1 MLDEEQQQKRRD
13 SMNVLPIDREA
24 TSVRGASDSMDARA
38 RGGRQAT
45 NHTNERERGEVR
57 HREREHERERR
68 LCGWLVPK
76 AAGRL
81 LLRRPQSWE
90 DGKSDLVGVK
100 FAWRSRMRMR
110 IIAATYL
117 IKNSDNLDV
126 GSLNA
131 QNMMKTMATTCV
143 QTAYFHQ
150 PPLSC

>member
-1 MLDEEQQQKRRD
+1 MSAVARRGTDRKKR
-13 SMNVLPIDREA
+13 
-24 TSVRGASDSMDARA
+24 
-38 RGGRQAT
+38 
-45 NHTNERERGEVR
+45 ERERAPAACLAQHTLQAV
-57 HREREHERERR
+57 
-68 LCGWLVPK
+68 LVPQ

-110 IIAATYL
+110 IIATTYL

-126 GSLNA
+126 GGLNA
-131 QNMMKTMATTCV
+131 QKIMKTMATTCV

-150 PPLSC
+150 VPLSC